1 AEEKGLALE
10 VYASVGA
17 DAPRTGDPLRI
28 MQILQNLVS
37 NAVKFT
43 EAGEVVVTFSCP
55 RGAPMVV
62 EVRDTGIGMTEAQ
75 SERIFDEFEQADG
88 SMTRRFGGTGL
99 GMAIVRR
106 LVESMGGGI
115 AIDSAP
121 GQGTTV
127 RVTLPLSEAV

>member
-1 AEEKGLALE
+1 
-10 VYASVGA
+10 
-17 DAPRTGDPLRI
+17 
-28 MQILQNLVS
+28 
-37 NAVKFT
+37 
-43 EAGEVVVTFSCP
+43 
-55 RGAPMVV
+55 MVI

-127 RVTLPLSEAV
+127 RVTLPLPEAV